1 MNIVEN
7 VVSGIILALLLWGAR
22 KARIVWRRRR
32 AERTEGRSPVDMP
45 VVVDEPVNGESAAS
59 AGKE

>member
-22 KARIVWRRRR
+22 KARIVWHRRR
-32 AERTEGRSPVDMP
+32 ADRTAGHVPVDMP
-45 VVVDEPVNGESAAS
+45 VVVDKPVNGGSAAS

>member
-22 KARIVWRRRR
+22 KARIGWRRRR
-32 AERTEGRSPVDMP
+32 AERGAGPVTMP
-45 VVVDEPVNGESAAS
+45 VVVDEPVNGGSAAS